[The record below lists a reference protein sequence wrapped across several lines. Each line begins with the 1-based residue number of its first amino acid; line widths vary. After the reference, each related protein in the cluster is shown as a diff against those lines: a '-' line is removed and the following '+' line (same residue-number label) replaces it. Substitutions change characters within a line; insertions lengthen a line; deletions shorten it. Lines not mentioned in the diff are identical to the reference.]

1 MPGFLLRPL
10 GCHVHYSHDGL
21 PQLCRAHNDPGGH
34 MDGFLEACGDLS
46 FSALVEKDEEIGS
59 SSPPKAKKRKKDK
72 KEKKG
77 KKTLKVEKEL
87 VGDKDQ
93 ELMADK
99 ASKLPAEEDPDE
111 IWPEHLP
118 RPPPL
123 DPYLLGVAEEAPSDE
138 DEEKPS
144 KRAMQRALQGF
155 SRKSGG
161 WKHKKRGSG
170 KGPLGK
176 GRGKKCRYCA
186 NSFHQV
192 TVLFLEF
199 SAGFVIMSS
208 FAAGMFLKTWFG
220 FFASPRCRAMSDDP
234 RRGADGPGRSRANEK
249 ARAWSDRRS
258 RVARHVAWAFTVQA
272 PRLPWGILL
281 LLVLLPQPRATA
293 AAVMALMRLTTR
305 RRRRRLRK
313 GGGLGAGAEAE
324 IVVVVVLSRG
334 ALRRRC
340 RPKGLRFQASTAAQ
354 AGGAEEFGQQ
364 FGRVFEGR
372 HRGGAWTCSRVC
384 RFPGLGGAEANWR
397 RPCVAS
403 GEGWQPQPQSCQ
415 HLAEPSPGLNRPS
428 EHRPGS
434 RAKQPSALTLSSRT
448 SK

>member
-1 MPGFLLRPL
+1 M
-10 GCHVHYSHDGL
+10 
-21 PQLCRAHNDPGGH
+21 DPGGH

-77 KKTLKVEKEL
+77 KKTSKVEKEL
-87 VGDKDQ
+87 AGDKDQ

-111 IWPEHLP
+111 TWPEHLP

-123 DPYLLGVAEEAPSDE
+123 DPYYLLGVPEEAPSHE

-170 KGPLGK
+170 KSPLGK
-176 GRGKKCRYCA
+176 GRGKNCRYCA

-192 TVLFLEF
+192 TVVFLEF

-234 RRGADGPGRSRANEK
+234 RRGAEGPGRSRANEK
-249 ARAWSDRRS
+249 GSGLERPPEPSRPPRGMGLYSAGPKASMGHPASPGPVATAPRYSGSRHGPDETDDQEKKKKTKKRRRS
-258 RVARHVAWAFTVQA
+258 RSRS
-272 PRLPWGILL
+272 RG
-281 LLVLLPQPRATA
+281 RD
-293 AAVMALMRLTTR
+293 R
-305 RRRRRLRK
+305 RRR
-313 GGGLGAGAEAE
+313 GAEQRRAE
-324 IVVVVVLSRG
+324 KAMPAERPTLPGFHRRPS
-334 ALRRRC
+334 RRR
-340 RPKGLRFQASTAAQ
+340 
-354 AGGAEEFGQQ
+354 
-364 FGRVFEGR
+364 
-372 HRGGAWTCSRVC
+372 
-384 RFPGLGGAEANWR
+384 
-397 RPCVAS
+397 
-403 GEGWQPQPQSCQ
+403 
-415 HLAEPSPGLNRPS
+415 
-428 EHRPGS
+428 
-434 RAKQPSALTLSSRT
+434 
-448 SK
+448 

>member
-1 MPGFLLRPL
+1 M
-10 GCHVHYSHDGL
+10 
-21 PQLCRAHNDPGGH
+21 DPGGH

-77 KKTLKVEKEL
+77 KKTSKVEKEL
-87 VGDKDQ
+87 AGDKDQ

-111 IWPEHLP
+111 TWPEHLP

-123 DPYLLGVAEEAPSDE
+123 DPYYLLGVPEEAPSHE

-170 KGPLGK
+170 KSPLGK
-176 GRGKKCRYCA
+176 GRGKNCRYCA

-192 TVLFLEF
+192 TVVFLEF
-199 SAGFVIMSS
+199 SAGFVMSCHHLRQGCFS
-208 FAAGMFLKTWFG
+208 RPGLGFLLPLVVEPCRTIHVVVLRVLAALEPMK
-220 FFASPRCRAMSDDP
+220 R
-234 RRGADGPGRSRANEK
+234 

-258 RVARHVAWAFTVQA
+258 REAHHVAWAFTVQA

-305 RRRRRLRK
+305 RRRRLRR

-324 IVVVVVLSRG
+324 IVVVVVLRRG

-340 RPKGLRFQASTAAQ
+340 RPKGLRF
-354 AGGAEEFGQQ
+354 
-364 FGRVFEGR
+364 
-372 HRGGAWTCSRVC
+372 HRR
-384 RFPGLGGAEANWR
+384 
-397 RPCVAS
+397 
-403 GEGWQPQPQSCQ
+403 
-415 HLAEPSPGLNRPS
+415 
-428 EHRPGS
+428 
-434 RAKQPSALTLSSRT
+434 SSRRR
-448 SK
+448 